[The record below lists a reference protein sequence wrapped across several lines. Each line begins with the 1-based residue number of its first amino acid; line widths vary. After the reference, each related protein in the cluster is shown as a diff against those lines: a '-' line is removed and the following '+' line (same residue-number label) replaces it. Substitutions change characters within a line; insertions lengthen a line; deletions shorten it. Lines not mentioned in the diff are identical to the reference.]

1 MFSLYKLKEGEWAV
15 VESVGDGNIEQRLMD
30 LGMIPGTRV
39 RCLYRSPLKDPT
51 AYEVRGAV
59 IASRKEDCENVLVTK
74 ESDVTDRLPTIAL
87 AGNPNVGKSTVFNN
101 LTGMRQH
108 TGNWAGKTV
117 ELASGFW
124 ELNCDGAGASRGAGS
139 CRVRL
144 VDIPGCYS
152 LNSRSKEEA
161 VSRDFLQSEECDGVI
176 VVCDGTCLERN
187 LILALQIMKIAP
199 KTAICVNMMD
209 QVRRR
214 GLKIDVERL
223 SQLLGVPVCMT
234 ESCRRREMREK
245 LAELAKQ
252 LLESGCGEAAGGT
265 PAAGA
270 PECSQQPSESS
281 AALLPGCSK
290 QAGCEAKQAQLIA
303 SQVVETTADANTSAF
318 AGKKAGRNS
327 DPTKKLDYLL
337 TRPATGFPI
346 MALLLMTVFWI
357 TIRGA
362 NYPSA
367 WLSQT
372 LMGLEMP
379 IYDLMSDIIG
389 LPKWLCEMLTCGM
402 YRVLAWVVSVMLPPM
417 AIFFPLFAI
426 LEDWG
431 LLPRIAFNLD
441 RCFKCCN
448 ACGKQAL
455 TMCMGF
461 GCNAS
466 AVVGCRI
473 IDSKRERLIA
483 MLTNTLVPCNGRFPL
498 LISLISLFFAG
509 SSDSGL
515 REAAL
520 LTSLILLGV
529 LASLFLSKILSH
541 TLLRGQ
547 PSSFTLELPPFR
559 KPEFGRVIINSF
571 VDRTLFVL
579 GRAVKVAAPAG
590 IVIWIM
596 ANAKFEG
603 VSILN
608 YAAQMLD
615 PIGRFMG
622 LDGVIL
628 LAFLMALPANEIC
641 LPIIMMIYMN
651 QGSLSE
657 ISDMNLFYQLLVGNG
672 WTELTALNVMIFSLM
687 HWPCATT
694 ILTIGKE
701 SGSWKW
707 AAAAFIAPTIL
718 GFGFCSIT
726 SLLYCKIC

>member
-15 VESVGDGNIEQRLMD
+15 VESVGDGSIQQRLMD
-30 LGMIPGTRV
+30 LGMVPGTRV

-51 AYEVRGAV
+51 AYEVMGAV
-59 IASRKEDCENVLVTK
+59 IALRKEDCENVLVTK
-74 ESDVTDRLPTIAL
+74 EPKDSDVPDRLPTIAL

-117 ELASGFW
+117 EIASGFW
-124 ELNCDGAGASRGAGS
+124 DLNCDGTGS

-152 LNSRSKEEA
+152 LNSRSKEET

-187 LILALQIMKIAP
+187 LILALQIMRIAP
-199 KTAICVNMMD
+199 KTAICINMMD
-209 QVRRR
+209 QVRHR
-214 GLKIDVERL
+214 GLKIDGERL
-223 SQLLGVPVCMT
+223 SELLGVPVCMT
-234 ESCRRREMREK
+234 ESRKKSEMREK

-252 LLESGCGEAAGGT
+252 LLESGCGEQGNCG
-265 PAAGA
+265 
-270 PECSQQPSESS
+270 
-281 AALLPGCSK
+281 
-290 QAGCEAKQAQLIA
+290 QAGCEAQQAQLIA
-303 SQVVETTADANTSAF
+303 SQVVETAADANASAF
-318 AGKKAGRNS
+318 ARKKAGRGSN
-327 DPTKKLDYLL
+327 PATKIDYLL
-337 TRPATGFPI
+337 TRPLTGFPI
-346 MALLLMTVFWI
+346 MALLLMTIFWI

-367 WLSQT
+367 WLNQT
-372 LMGLEMP
+372 LMGLELP
-379 IYDLMSDIIG
+379 IYNLMSDIIG
-389 LPKWLCEMLTCGM
+389 LPNWLCEMLASGM

-473 IDSKRERLIA
+473 IDFKRERLIA

-498 LISLISLFFAG
+498 LICLISLFFAG
-509 SSDSGL
+509 SSASGL
-515 REAAL
+515 REAAI
-520 LTSLILLGV
+520 LTGLILLGV

-571 VDRTLFVL
+571 IERTLFVL

-615 PIGRFMG
+615 PVGRFMG

-628 LAFLMALPANEIC
+628 LAFLLALPANEIC
-641 LPIIMMIYMN
+641 LPIMMMIYMN
-651 QGSLSE
+651 QSSLSE
-657 ISDMNLFYQLLVGNG
+657 ITDMNLFYELLVGNG

-707 AAAAFIAPTIL
+707 AAVAFIVPTIL

>member
-15 VESVGDGNIEQRLMD
+15 IESVGDGSIEQRLMD
-30 LGMIPGTRV
+30 LGMVPGTRV

-59 IASRKEDCENVLVTK
+59 IALRKEDCENVLVTK
-74 ESDVTDRLPTIAL
+74 EADASDRLPTIAL

-124 ELNCDGAGASRGAGS
+124 DLNCDGACAGVGRRAGCGTGVGRAACAGTTATATA

-152 LNSRSKEEA
+152 LNSRSKEET

-199 KTAICVNMMD
+199 KTAICINMMD

-214 GLKIDVERL
+214 GLKIDGERL

-234 ESCRRREMREK
+234 ESCQRREMREK

-252 LLESGCGEAAGGT
+252 LLDSGCGEVAAS
-265 PAAGA
+265 ASLVAGF
-270 PECSQQPSESS
+270 
-281 AALLPGCSK
+281 
-290 QAGCEAKQAQLIA
+290 EAKQAQLIA
-303 SQVVETTADANTSAF
+303 SQVVETTADANRSAF
-318 AGKKAGRNS
+318 AGKKAGRGG
-327 DPTKKLDYLL
+327 DPTSKLDYLL

-367 WLSQT
+367 WLNHT

-379 IYDLMSDIIG
+379 IYDLMRETIG
-389 LPKWLCEMLTCGM
+389 LPKWLCEMLACGM

-498 LISLISLFFAG
+498 LICLISLFFAG
-509 SSDSGL
+509 SSASGL

-529 LASLFLSKILSH
+529 LASLFLSKILSR

-608 YAAQMLD
+608 YAAQMLE
-615 PIGRFMG
+615 PIGGFMG

-628 LAFLMALPANEIC
+628 LAFLLALPANEIC
-641 LPIIMMIYMN
+641 LPIMMMIYMN
-651 QGSLSE
+651 QSSLSE
-657 ISDMNLFYQLLVGNG
+657 IGDMSLFYQLLVGNG